1 MRLKEDTKGRLCT
14 VDQKSVGKAPCSVR
28 GMEPDM
34 RAAERML
41 CGCCLR
47 KRVLRLCRQAGRA
60 AGNGVGCAGCFYG
73 VLYGQGKKQTF
84 DIGWRHLM
92 RLREIRDIF
101 MPHMCG
107 AYFRPCIC
115 AAYMPRGDILC
126 VCEAVYSHCA
136 PPREGKSASG
146 KPAFLSNAAKARKN
160 GSRLGDFR
168 KEQLFC
174 RSDAAGAAR
183 VGQIFL
189 RTRFMRQFAPLPA
202 LH

>member
-1 MRLKEDTKGRLCT
+1 
-14 VDQKSVGKAPCSVR
+14 
-28 GMEPDM
+28 M

-84 DIGWRHLM
+84 DIDWRHPM
-92 RLREIRDIF
+92 RLREMRGIF

-115 AAYMPRGDILC
+115 AAYTPRGDILC

-160 GSRLGDFR
+160 GSRRGDFR

-183 VGQIFL
+183 TGQIFADSL
-189 RTRFMRQFAPLPA
+189 YAAVCSIACTALKKECRRTGWRIASVQRAGA
-202 LH
+202 GEAA